1 MSLRSLSRSGLA
13 LLAREWLFFTAV
25 TGLILTSLWRGD
37 LPTMRWQQ
45 LEPIW
50 LLWGLFV
57 SIRGI
62 ERSHALCRVGRFMEG
77 LPAPGI
83 GLVLLGFILGMFLT
97 IDVAL
102 VTLVPIVFAMGL
114 RGRIRILLLAS
125 FAAHAGAALL
135 PFGTPQNLFIY
146 YHFQPGLAE
155 FVRAIAPLSFA
166 LLGLFLLAGI
176 LSGVR
181 IEAPSRRE
189 EPKDLIRVPAM
200 LYLLFFLLVAG
211 AVLGL
216 LPSGIVLLP
225 LLYAWLFDP
234 KSLKVDYFLL
244 LTFVVFLA
252 LAANVREMVAPWLH
266 RGEDIFLLGA
276 ALSQVISNVPATL
289 LLEPITTHWRSLLWG
304 TNVGGFGTPVAALAN
319 LILIRLYRSH
329 TGTTEGF
336 IKPFWL
342 ANIPVLLFGAALYY
356 LLRHL
361 Q

>member
-1 MSLRSLSRSGLA
+1 MTFHAFRQKSLDLLS
-13 LLAREWLFFTAV
+13 REWLFFIALL
-25 TGLILTSLWRGD
+25 GLVATSSWLGR
-37 LPTMRWQQ
+37 LPTLHWGE

-57 SIRGI
+57 AIRGI
-62 ERSHALCRVGRFMEG
+62 ERSHLLCRVGRLMEW

-83 GLVLLGFILGMFLT
+83 SLVVLGFVLGMFLT

-102 VTLVPIVFAMGL
+102 VTLVPIIFSMNL
-114 RGRIRILLLAS
+114 RGRIRVLLLAS

-146 YHFQPGLAE
+146 YHFRPGLVE
-155 FVRAIAPLSFA
+155 FVRAIAPLSFG
-166 LLGLFLLAGI
+166 LMGLFLLAGAFG
-176 LSGVR
+176 GVS
-181 IEAPSRRE
+181 IGKPIRRS
-189 EPKDLIRVPAM
+189 EPKPLLKITAL
-200 LYLLFFLLVAG
+200 LYLLFFLLVAA

-216 LPSGIVLLP
+216 LSPGIALLP
-225 LLYAWLFDP
+225 LLYAWFFDEE
-234 KSLKVDYFLL
+234 SLKVDYFLL

-252 LAANVREMVAPWLH
+252 LATNVRIMVAPWLH
-266 RGEDIFLLGA
+266 KGEDIFLLSTL
-276 ALSQVISNVPATL
+276 LSQVISNVPATL

-329 TGTTEGF
+329 AGTTKDF

-356 LLRHL
+356 ALRHL
-361 Q
+361 

>member
-1 MSLRSLSRSGLA
+1 MTLHTFRRKALNLLSE
-13 LLAREWLFFTAV
+13 EWLFFTAL
-25 TGLILTSLWRGD
+25 TGLVATSCRLER
-37 LPTMRWQQ
+37 LPTLHWGD

-62 ERSHALCRVGRFMEG
+62 ERSHLLCRVARWMEWLP
-77 LPAPGI
+77 LPAVS
-83 GLVLLGFILGMFLT
+83 LVLLGFALGMFLT

-102 VTLVPIVFAMGL
+102 VTLVPIIFAMKL
-114 RGRIRILLLAS
+114 RGRIRVLLLSS

-146 YHFQPGLAE
+146 AHFRPGLME
-155 FVRAIAPLSFA
+155 FVTAIAPLSFG

-181 IEAPSRRE
+181 LETPVERPRPKALRRSSA
-189 EPKDLIRVPAM
+189 I
-200 LYLLFFLLVAG
+200 LYPLFFLLCAA

-225 LLYAWLFDP
+225 LLYAWLVDQET
-234 KSLKVDYFLL
+234 LKVDYFLL
-244 LTFVVFLA
+244 LTFVIFLA
-252 LAANVREMVAPWLH
+252 LAANVRMMVAPWLH
-266 RGEDIFLLGA
+266 RGEDIFILSAL
-276 ALSQVISNVPATL
+276 LSQFISNVPTTL

-304 TNVGGFGTPVAALAN
+304 TNVGGFGTPLAALAN

-329 TGTTEGF
+329 AGSTRGF
-336 IKPFWL
+336 MIPFWL
-342 ANIPVLLFGAALYY
+342 ANIPVLLLGIALYY
-356 LLRHL
+356 ALRYL
-361 Q
+361 

>member
-1 MSLRSLSRSGLA
+1 MTLSTLRRKSLVILG
-13 LLAREWLFFTAV
+13 REWLFFTALS
-25 TGLILTSLWRGD
+25 GLVATSLWLGR
-37 LPTMRWQQ
+37 LPAMHWRD

-62 ERSHALCRVGRFMEG
+62 ERSHALCRVGRLMER

-83 GLVLLGFILGMFLT
+83 SLVLLGFVLGMFLT

-114 RGRIRILLLAS
+114 RGRIRVLLLAS

-146 YHFQPGLAE
+146 YRFQPGLIE
-155 FVRAIAPLSFA
+155 FVRAIAPLSFT
-166 LLGLFLLAGI
+166 LLGLFLLAGA
-176 LSGVR
+176 LSGTR
-181 IEAPSRRE
+181 IEAPASHRE
-189 EPKDLIRVPAM
+189 IRELQKVPAL
-200 LYLLFFLLVAG
+200 LYLIFFLLVAA

-216 LPSGIVLLP
+216 LPAGIVLLP
-225 LLYAWLFDP
+225 LLYAWAVDQET
-234 KSLKVDYFLL
+234 LKVDYFLL

-252 LAANVREMVAPWLH
+252 LASNVREMIAPWFH
-266 RGEDIFLLGA
+266 RGEDIFFLSAG
-276 ALSQVISNVPATL
+276 LSQVISNVPATL

-329 TGTTEGF
+329 AGTTEGF

-342 ANIPVLLFGAALYY
+342 ANLPVLLFGAALYY
-356 LLRHL
+356 ALRHL
-361 Q
+361 